1 MGRVKIS
8 ATYKRRMSNKC
19 YNVPLLKHPSPEYEI
34 FDVVT
39 LTLSLSQYRVS
50 RSVAAVVS
58 GFCFIIVAAVIVLG
72 LGELFLLFVLS
83 VYSYTIASHSW
94 ETYESCYMILSFR
107 PKHNQL
113 LHFRTQDLTHE
124 TVSR

>member
-1 MGRVKIS
+1 MYSISCADNNFIEHGRDRDLEL
-8 ATYKRRMSNKC
+8 YQG
-19 YNVPLLKHPSPEYEI
+19 EYEI